1 MRNNYTILTGDDE
14 TGVKNFI
21 EHQANIHT
29 LEGRPVVIKRY
40 QSTSQSKLKLL
51 KTVKETRFYME
62 TALGIDRDERTEVFF
77 IKTLDELPSDEIE
90 FIRQKYPNDNI
101 ILICERPLPIK
112 VLSLTC
118 RSKDSRLLPS
128 HLSD

>member
-1 MRNNYTILTGDDE
+1 MNNNYTILTGDDE

-40 QSTSQSKLKLL
+40 QSTSREKLNLL

-62 TALGIDRDERTEVFF
+62 TALGIGRDERTEVFF
-77 IKTLDELPSDEIE
+77 IKSIDEFPTEEIE

-101 ILICERPLPIK
+101 IVVTEHSLPIK
-112 VLSLTC
+112 VHYILCRLKGSKRSLS
-118 RSKDSRLLPS
+118 RQFS
-128 HLSD
+128 